1 MLNVPL
7 VYRQHQQMITAKR
20 NASCSPCAAFFFF
33 FYKPQHHRMLNEAYA
48 NFTHDSFCFA
58 SNHFLLDLAWTW
70 TVMTPT
76 VSSHCV
82 VVGLDLHVW
91 NASLH
96 TIKKQYLLNPSS
108 NSELSAEDNVA
119 VCVKPCRHS
128 PGQTMT
134 HLKLVGVFFFNLQ
147 SGKILQ
153 VFMSSFHNIYSW
165 NCFKLEPDW
174 SIIEPMSSSVIDL
187 PQIYLYLSICCP
199 ICTYISKIQ
208 TIIQRTAFRVVYN
221 YQIPGEL

>member
-7 VYRQHQQMITAKR
+7 VYRQHQQMI
-20 NASCSPCAAFFFF
+20 AARWMPPAHRVLHFFPFF
-33 FYKPQHHRMLNEAYA
+33 FYKPQRHRMLNEAYA

-58 SNHFLLDLAWTW
+58 ENHFLLDLAWTW
-70 TVMTPT
+70 TVTTPS
-76 VSSHCV
+76 VSSHRV
-82 VVGLDLHVW
+82 VAGLDLHVW

-134 HLKLVGVFFFNLQ
+134 RLKLVCVFLDTKKTQRYCELF
-147 SGKILQ
+147 
-153 VFMSSFHNIYSW
+153 W
-165 NCFKLEPDW
+165 ACF
-174 SIIEPMSSSVIDL
+174 VIFTAKTV
-187 PQIYLYLSICCP
+187 LY
-199 ICTYISKIQ
+199 
-208 TIIQRTAFRVVYN
+208 
-221 YQIPGEL
+221 

>member
-7 VYRQHQQMITAKR
+7 VYRQHQQMITARR
-20 NASCSPCAAFFFF
+20 NASCSPCAAFLFF
-33 FYKPQHHRMLNEAYA
+33 FYKPQRHRMLNEAYA

-134 HLKLVGVFFFNLQ
+134 HLKLVGVFF
-147 SGKILQ
+147 SI
-153 VFMSSFHNIYSW
+153 SSQERYCKFLW
-165 NCFKLEPDW
+165 ARF
-174 SIIEPMSSSVIDL
+174 IIF
-187 PQIYLYLSICCP
+187 
-199 ICTYISKIQ
+199 
-208 TIIQRTAFRVVYN
+208 TAETVLN
-221 YQIPGEL
+221 